1 MRRGLGFLGL
11 LVTIVIVAVVGVIA
25 YQAGW
30 SDGFAQ
36 HLPAAGTAAAP
47 AGYPYYY
54 GGPHFFG
61 FGWIFGLLFFLFF
74 IWLLLPH
81 RGIRDVGTPV
91 GIRRRLEAPR
101 RWRHAADVRRA
112 DARLAPAGAQRPV
125 GFGDSLVSRIFPASP
140 ASSAH
145 DCVVER
151 RN

>member
-36 HLPAAGTAAAP
+36 HLPEAGAAAAP
-47 AGYPYYY
+47 AGYYPYYY

-74 IWLLLPH
+74 IWLLF
-81 RGIRDVGTPV
+81 RIAGF
-91 GIRRRLEAPR
+91 A
-101 RWRHAADVRRA
+101 RWRHPADVRRA
-112 DARLAPAGAQRPV
+112 DARVAPAGAQRPA
-125 GFGDSLVSRIFPASP
+125 GIRDSLVSRVSP

>member
-1 MRRGLGFLGL
+1 MADVDFTGRPNSTRPSSLVHRAFTTPSNAGASENPGISRSEIDMRRGLGVLGL

-36 HLPAAGTAAAP
+36 HLPEAGATAAP

-74 IWLLLPH
+74 IWLLF
-81 RGIRDVGTPV
+81 RI
-91 GIRRRLEAPR
+91 
-101 RWRHAADVRRA
+101 
-112 DARLAPAGAQRPV
+112 AGFAMW
-125 GFGDSLVSRIFPASP
+125 G
-140 ASSAH
+140 
-145 DCVVER
+145 
-151 RN
+151 